1 MKQKTKYP
9 KAAMAVGGVALFL
22 ILLGF
27 KAPALFVLGGFL
39 GLVAIIL
46 ALGPD
51 NSIDTP
57 GSVDASSF
65 DDGFSNN
72 HKLGFVIQDGQYLTD
87 VEAGYSYD

>member
-9 KAAMAVGGVALFL
+9 KAAKAVGGVALFL
-22 ILLGF
+22 IVLGF

-51 NSIDTP
+51 NHGSILIDDSKPIATP
-57 GSVDASSF
+57 SA
-65 DDGFSNN
+65 
-72 HKLGFVIQDGQYLTD
+72 GFVFQDGITT
-87 VEAGYSYD
+87 VEASGRGIAHF

>member
-9 KAAMAVGGVALFL
+9 KAAKAIGGVALFL
-22 ILLGF
+22 IVLGF

-51 NSIDTP
+51 NHPTIDL
-57 GSVDASSF
+57 A
-65 DDGFSNN
+65 DDDNLN
-72 HKLGFVIQDGQYLTD
+72 PHKTGFVFENGRYVTEA
-87 VEAGYSYD
+87 EAGYSYF